1 MANFFKENIIIR
13 FGVPHR
19 IISDN
24 SAPFVNSEERKMLE
38 LYQIKHHLSSLYYP
52 QRNGQAEATNK
63 ALIKI
68 ISKMSWKYTGGW
80 AMHQPNALWANQSSP
95 KFSTRFSPFSLVYE
109 TEVMSLAKVMTLSL
123 RVMQT

>member
-1 MANFFKENIIIR
+1 MANFIKENIIIR

-38 LYQIKHHLSSLYYP
+38 LYQIKHHLSLPYYP

-68 ISKMSWKYTGGW
+68 ISKMSWKYTEGW

-109 TEVMSLAKVMTLSL
+109 TEVMSLAEVMTLSL